1 MLTFAREKF
10 TAALKFQREK
20 AGVENGFWERE
31 IEENLHIFESLPS
44 TNKTLW
50 ELIDKGAPTG
60 TVVIANQQ
68 TAGKGQ
74 WGRNWISEAGGLYL
88 SVALAKPCGCNIAPD
103 LPISHTA
110 QLTMSGALGIATALR
125 DRQIPVCLKWPNDL
139 ILQNLKLGGILTEVR
154 GSRGRITKGII
165 GVGLNWANSVPET
178 GINLQTYFAKEPTA
192 KEATGQLL
200 SLEMLAAMVLQGTEL
215 GLWRLQEEGIDRLLP
230 SYCQLLGS
238 MGREISIDGRSG
250 KIVGVTPTGELRV
263 KVDSDSMAAT
273 SYSPASTT
281 EIFLKPGTITLGY
294 SE

>member
-10 TAALKFQREK
+10 IAARKFQREK
-20 AGVENGFWERE
+20 AGVENLFGERE

-50 ELIDKGAPTG
+50 ELIDNGAPIG
-60 TVVIANQQ
+60 TVVIATQQ

-74 WGRNWISEAGGLYL
+74 WGRNWLSEAGGLYL
-88 SVALAKPCGCNIAPD
+88 SVAIAPNI
-103 LPISHTA
+103 PISHTA

-125 DRQIPVCLKWPNDL
+125 DRQIPVWLKWPNDL
-139 ILQNLKLGGILTEVR
+139 ILQNLKLGGILTEAR

-178 GINLQTYFAKEPTA
+178 GINLQTYFAQEA
-192 KEATGQLL
+192 KAKKATGQLL
-200 SLEMLAAMVLQGTEL
+200 SLEMLAATVLQGTEL

-230 SYCQLLGS
+230 SYCQLLSS
-238 MGREISIDGRSG
+238 MGREISIDGSSG
-250 KIVGVTPTGELRV
+250 RIVGVTPTGELRV
-263 KVDSDSMAAT
+263 KVDSDSVAPT
-273 SYSPASTT
+273 SYSPASTR

-294 SE
+294 SF

>member
-1 MLTFAREKF
+1 MLTFAREQF
-10 TAALKFQREK
+10 IAALKFQREK

-88 SVALAKPCGCNIAPD
+88 SVAIAPN

-125 DRQIPVCLKWPNDL
+125 DRQIPVWLKWPNDL
-139 ILQNLKLGGILTEVR
+139 ILQNLKLGGILTEARVDR
-154 GSRGRITKGII
+154 ARITKGII

-178 GINLQTYFAKEPTA
+178 GINLQTYFAEEATA
-192 KEATGQLL
+192 EEATGQLL
-200 SLEMLAAMVLQGTEL
+200 SREMLAATVLQGTEL
-215 GLWRLQEEGIDRLLP
+215 GLWRLQEEGIDSLLP
-230 SYCQLLGS
+230 SYCQLLSS

-281 EIFLKPGTITLGY
+281 EIFVKPGTITLGY
-294 SE
+294 SF